1 MQRVWDPAHSTRVG
15 IPSDC
20 RHFTRMYHIRN
31 SAPLSFYPDVSHSKF
46 CSAAIP
52 PGCLTFEILL
62 RRHSTRMSHIHNSGR
77 VTFNIL
83 QIFRIRRLTPDGRG
97 GRFNFSR
104 YTYPDP
110 LIVFTR
116 RVLAAILHSADSAH
130 PESFA
135 AHFAQCHGVLLKL
148 PDMCD
153 RHFEIFFSQCRGVLL
168 KLPNMCNRHL

>member
-1 MQRVWDPAHSTRVG
+1 MQGVWDPAHSTRVG

-83 QIFRIRRLTPDGRG
+83 RIFCIRRLTPDGRG
-97 GRFNFSR
+97 VRFNFSG
-104 YTYPDP
+104 YTYPNP
-110 LIVFTR
+110 LIAFTRRVSQPFCTVLIVFTR
-116 RVLAAILHSADSAH
+116 RISQ
-130 PESFA
+130 PFFA
-135 AHFAQCHGVLLKL
+135 
-148 PDMCD
+148 
-153 RHFEIFFSQCRGVLL
+153 QCRGVLL
-168 KLPNMCNRHL
+168 KLPGMCDRHL